1 MIDRRIEELMW
12 LEIDDSISPNDRREL
27 HTYMESHGEALEHF
41 ETLRRMTMLFGQVG
55 EIDPPPEL
63 RQRILQSLEAATP
76 PTLQP
81 SPQVAGQ
88 VTTWDRIREF
98 FAMRPVLKVATA
110 AVMGVFVGIIGYHVL
125 RYDAGVNDPLDI
137 TQFYGTMNLSS
148 VDQSKSVLNIRVP
161 GATGTLSLHRVQA
174 RVLTHLDIRS
184 EREIEIV
191 LGYGGRALG
200 FSGGN
205 LSNHPS
211 NQVTIEDREI
221 RVRNKGE
228 GTYRFMFELY
238 EDPTSPFLVKI
249 MSEGQVLLDREIT
262 PEHPSG
268 NR

>member
-12 LEIDDSISPNDRREL
+12 LEIDDSISPNDRRKL

-41 ETLRRMTMLFGQVG
+41 EKLRQMTMLFGQVG

-63 RQRILQSLEAATP
+63 RQRILQSLETAP
-76 PTLQP
+76 PPAQ
-81 SPQVAGQ
+81 QVAGRI
-88 VTTWDRIREF
+88 TTWDRVREF
-98 FAMRPVLKVATA
+98 FTARPVLKVATA
-110 AVMGVFVGIIGYHVL
+110 AVMGMFVGIIGYHVL
-125 RYDAGVNDPLDI
+125 SYDAGVNDPLDI
-137 TQFYGTMNLSS
+137 SQLRGTIDFSS
-148 VDQSKSVLNIRVP
+148 VDQSKPVLNIRVP
-161 GATGTLSLHRVQA
+161 GTTGTLSLHRVQA

-184 EREIEIV
+184 EGEIEIV

-211 NQVTIEDREI
+211 NQVTIEDRKI

-228 GTYRFMFELY
+228 GTYSFMFELY
-238 EDPTSPFLVKI
+238 EDPEAPFLVKV
-249 MSEGQVLLDREIT
+249 MSEGEVLLDREIS
-262 PEHPSG
+262 PAHPSG